1 MGEVLNQL
9 ITKIILSFSVSFLI
23 QYLVIKLSS
32 RRAFCI
38 DCAETEKPQRFHSVT
53 TPRAGGLGIFIA
65 FAIGNLSL
73 VMSQLSFVSN
83 PTFFT
88 CQYPLIFSIFPAFF
102 AGFYEDMGSHISPGF
117 RLFIMILGS
126 VIAII
131 LLDAIVY
138 DTGLLRLPK
147 YLAIPFTVFAIV
159 GVTNSI
165 NIIDGFNGLASGVSL
180 IALASFGLVAYIQ
193 GDYLILSLALIL
205 IFSILGFFAWN
216 FPRGKIFLGDSG
228 AYIIGFLLAI
238 LSILTVK
245 RNPEISPWFPLAV
258 LSYPIVETLF
268 SIYRRKFIQKKSP
281 LKQDGLHL
289 HTLVYKRVAKGN
301 PKTSLYIWPL
311 VSFLNILAL
320 IFHSNT
326 FMLILIFVLFLF
338 SYIYIYQRLVRFKGA
353 FFKNKLKEK
362 VKMDIPVKNLD
373 SIKVQAKTIS

>member
-1 MGEVLNQL
+1 LNQL

-23 QYLVIKLSS
+23 QYLVIKLSN
-32 RRAFCI
+32 RRAFCV
-38 DCAETEKPQRFHSVT
+38 DCAKTDKPQRFHSVT

-65 FAIGNLSL
+65 FVIGNLSL
-73 VMSQLSFVSN
+73 VLSQLSFVSN

-102 AGFYEDMGSHISPGF
+102 AGFYEDMGSHISPGL

-126 VIAII
+126 VTAII

-138 DTGLLRLPK
+138 DTGLFRLPQF
-147 YLAIPFTVFAIV
+147 LAIPFTIFAIV

-180 IALASFGLVAYIQ
+180 IALASFAIVAYIH
-193 GDYLILSLALIL
+193 GDYLILSFTLIL
-205 IFSILGFFAWN
+205 IFSILGFFVWN
-216 FPRGKIFLGDSG
+216 FPRGRIFLGDSG

-258 LSYPIVETLF
+258 IFYPIFETLF

-281 LKQDGLHL
+281 LENDGLHL
-289 HTLVYKRVAKGN
+289 HTLIYKRIAKSN
-301 PKTSLYIWPL
+301 PKISFYIWPL

-326 FMLILIFVLFLF
+326 FMLIFIFVVFSL

-353 FFKNKLKEK
+353 FYKNSGFRKE
-362 VKMDIPVKNLD
+362 VKMDISVETLD
-373 SIKVQAKTIS
+373 SIKVQQFFGNMR

>member
-1 MGEVLNQL
+1 LNQL

-32 RRAFCI
+32 RNAFCI
-38 DCAETEKPQRFHSVT
+38 DCAETDKPQRFHSVT

-65 FAIGNLSL
+65 FVIGNLSL
-73 VMSQLSFVSN
+73 VLSQLSFDSN

-102 AGFYEDMGSHISPGF
+102 AGFYEDMGSHIKPGF
-117 RLFIMILGS
+117 RLFIMILSS

-131 LLDAIVY
+131 LLDTIVY
-138 DTGLLRLPK
+138 DTGLFRFPK

-180 IALASFGLVAYIQ
+180 IALASFGLVSYIH
-193 GDYLILSLALIL
+193 GDYLILSFTLIL

-238 LSILTVK
+238 LSILIVK
-245 RNPEISPWFPLAV
+245 RNPEISPWFPFAV
-258 LSYPIVETLF
+258 LSYPIFETLF

-281 LKQDGLHL
+281 LNQDGLHL
-289 HTLVYKRVAKGN
+289 HTLIYRRVAKN
-301 PKTSLYIWPL
+301 NSKTSFYIWPL
-311 VSFLNILAL
+311 VTFVNILAL
-320 IFHSNT
+320 IFHSNI
-326 FMLILIFVLFLF
+326 FMLILVFILFAMV
-338 SYIYIYQRLVRFKGA
+338 YICIYQRLVRFKWA
-353 FFKNKLKEK
+353 IYKNRESRKE
-362 VKMDIPVKNLD
+362 VKMDISVE
-373 SIKVQAKTIS
+373 KVQQFSGNMR

>member
-1 MGEVLNQL
+1 M
-9 ITKIILSFSVSFLI
+9 
-23 QYLVIKLSS
+23 
-32 RRAFCI
+32 
-38 DCAETEKPQRFHSVT
+38 DCAETDKPQRFHSIT

-65 FAIGNLSL
+65 FVIGNLSL
-73 VMSQLSFVSN
+73 VLSQLSFVNN

-102 AGFYEDMGSHISPGF
+102 AGFYEDMGSHIKPGV
-117 RLFIMILGS
+117 RLFIMVLGS

-138 DTGLLRLPK
+138 DTGLFRFPK

-180 IALASFGLVAYIQ
+180 IALASFGLVSYIH
-193 GDYLILSLALIL
+193 GDYLILSFTLIS
-205 IFSILGFFAWN
+205 IFSILGFFVWN

-245 RNPEISPWFPLAV
+245 RNPEISPWFPFVV
-258 LSYPIVETLF
+258 LCYPIFETLF

-281 LKQDGLHL
+281 LENDGLHL
-289 HTLVYKRVAKGN
+289 HTLIYKRIAKSN

-311 VSFLNILAL
+311 VSFISILAL

-326 FMLILIFVLFLF
+326 FMLILLFISF
-338 SYIYIYQRLVRFKGA
+338 SLSYVGIYQRLVRFKGA
-353 FFKNKLKEK
+353 IYTNRGLRKELKKDISNETNKT
-362 VKMDIPVKNLD
+362 ID
-373 SIKVQAKTIS
+373 SIKVQEFFGNMR